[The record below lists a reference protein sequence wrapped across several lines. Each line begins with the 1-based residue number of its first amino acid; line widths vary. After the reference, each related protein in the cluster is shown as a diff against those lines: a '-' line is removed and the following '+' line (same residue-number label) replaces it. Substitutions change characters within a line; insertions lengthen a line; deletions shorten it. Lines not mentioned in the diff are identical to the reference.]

1 MNSIARISTEPDVGR
16 PTVLIIDDDPNN
28 LAILAGCLED
38 SDFTILVAEDGESGL
53 ERADYARPDLI
64 LLDVM
69 MPGIDGFETCRR
81 LKTAAGTKDIPVI
94 FMTAL
99 SETEYKVKGFESG
112 AVDYV
117 TKPYQRDEVLA
128 RVGVHLHLRE
138 LTGHLRQANELLER
152 RVEKRTAELARANR
166 ELRDENLLR
175 RRAEDEIRKLN
186 EELEQRV
193 AMRTAELE
201 LSNSQQESFSY
212 SVSHDLRAPLRA
224 IDGFSRIILDEFI
237 DDLPIE
243 AKGYMERICSN
254 VQRMSTLIDDL
265 LTFSRLG
272 RQPLAKRTVESTA
285 LINELLME
293 ELRDEQEGRPV
304 EVIISDLPPCEAD
317 PQLLRQVFLNLLSN
331 ALKYTRKCDLA
342 RIEVGTE
349 YKDGKN
355 VYYVKDNGAGFDMR
369 YMDKLFG
376 VFQRLHDKHEFEGT
390 GVGLAIVQSIINRHG
405 GDVWAEAEVGKG
417 ATFFFTI

>member
-16 PTVLIIDDDPNN
+16 PTILIIDDDPNN

-38 SDFTILVAEDGESGL
+38 STFTILVAEDGESGL

-81 LKTAAGTKDIPVI
+81 LKAAAGTKDIPVI

-117 TKPYQRDEVLA
+117 TKPYQRDEVMA

-138 LTGHLRQANELLER
+138 LTSDLLQANELLEK
-152 RVEKRTAELARANR
+152 RVEQRTAELARANR

-175 RRAEDEIRKLN
+175 KRAEKEIRKLN
-186 EELEQRV
+186 KELEQRV

-224 IDGFSRIILDEFI
+224 IDGFSRIIMDEFI
-237 DDLPIE
+237 ADLPIE

-272 RQPLAKRTVESTA
+272 RQPLAKRRVESTT
-285 LINELLME
+285 LIHELLME

-304 EVIISDLPPCEAD
+304 ELIISDLPPCEAD
-317 PQLLRQVFLNLLSN
+317 PQLIRQVFLNLLSN
-331 ALKYTRKCDLA
+331 ALKYTRRCDLA

-349 YKDGKN
+349 YRDGKN

-405 GDVWAEAEVGKG
+405 GDIWAEAEVGKG
-417 ATFFFTI
+417 ATFYFTI

>member
-1 MNSIARISTEPDVGR
+1 MNSVVHDATELNVSR
-16 PTVLIIDDDPNN
+16 PTILIIDDDPNN
-28 LAILAGCLED
+28 LAILTGCLED
-38 SDFTILVAEDGESGL
+38 GNFTILVAEDGESGL
-53 ERADYARPDLI
+53 ERADYARPNLI

-81 LKTAAGTKDIPVI
+81 LKAAAGTKDVPVI

-99 SETEYKVKGFESG
+99 SETEYKVRGFEAG

-128 RVGVHLHLRE
+128 RVGVHLRIRE
-138 LTGHLRQANELLER
+138 LTNHLLQANEYLEK
-152 RVEKRTAELARANR
+152 RVEERTAELARANR
-166 ELRDENLLR
+166 ELQEEILLR
-175 RRAEDEIRKLN
+175 KHAEEEIRKLN

-201 LSNSQQESFSY
+201 LANSQQESFSY

-224 IDGFSRIILDEFI
+224 INGFSRIILEEFI
-237 DDLPIE
+237 NELPI
-243 AKGYMERICSN
+243 AARGYMERICN
-254 VQRMSTLIDDL
+254 NAERMSNLIDDL

-272 RQPLAKRTVESTA
+272 RQPLSKRTVESA
-285 LINELLME
+285 PLIHELLVE
-293 ELRDEQEGRPV
+293 ELRDDHEGRRV
-304 EVIISDLPPCEAD
+304 ELIVGDLPPCEAD

-342 RIEVGTE
+342 RIEVGTLRQ
-349 YKDGKN
+349 DGKN
-355 VYYVKDNGAGFDMR
+355 IYFVKDNGAGFDMR

-376 VFQRLHDKHEFEGT
+376 VFQRLHDRHEFEGT

-405 GDVWAEAEVGKG
+405 GDIWAEAEVGKG

>member
-1 MNSIARISTEPDVGR
+1 MNSIARISIEPDVRR
-16 PTVLIIDDDPNN
+16 PTILIIDDDPNN
-28 LAILAGCLED
+28 LAILAGCLENG
-38 SDFTILVAEDGESGL
+38 DFTILVAEDGESGL

-81 LKTAAGTKDIPVI
+81 LKAAAGTKDIPVI

-128 RVGVHLHLRE
+128 RVGVHLQIRE
-138 LTGHLRQANELLER
+138 LTSDLRQANELLEK

-175 RRAEDEIRKLN
+175 RRAEEEIRKLN

-237 DDLPIE
+237 TDLPIE
-243 AKGYMERICSN
+243 AKAYMERICSN
-254 VQRMSTLIDDL
+254 VQRMSILIDDL

-272 RQPLAKRTVESTA
+272 RQPLAKRTVESTT
-285 LINELLME
+285 LIHELLME
-293 ELRDEQEGRPV
+293 ELHDEQEGRPV
-304 EVIISDLPPCEAD
+304 EVIVSDLPPCEAD
-317 PQLLRQVFLNLLSN
+317 PQLIRQVFLNLLSN
-331 ALKYTRKCDLA
+331 ALKYTRNCDVA

-349 YKDGKN
+349 HRDGKQI
-355 VYYVKDNGAGFDMR
+355 YYVKDNGAGFDMR

-405 GDVWAEAEVGKG
+405 GEIWAEAEVGKG
-417 ATFFFTI
+417 ATFYFTI

>member
-1 MNSIARISTEPDVGR
+1 MNSIARISSAPDASR
-16 PTVLIIDDDPNN
+16 PTILIIDDDPNN

-53 ERADYARPDLI
+53 ERADYARPNLI

-81 LKTAAGTKDIPVI
+81 LKAAAGTKDIPVI

-128 RVGVHLHLRE
+128 RVGVHLQIRE
-138 LTGHLRQANELLER
+138 LTSDLRQANELLEK

-166 ELRDENLLR
+166 ELREENLLR
-175 RRAEDEIRKLN
+175 RRAEEEIRKLN

-201 LSNSQQESFSY
+201 LSNNQQESFSY

-237 DDLPIE
+237 TDLPIE
-243 AKGYMERICSN
+243 AKAYMERICSN

-272 RQPLAKRTVESTA
+272 RQPLAKRTVESTT
-285 LINELLME
+285 LIHELLME

-304 EVIISDLPPCEAD
+304 DLIVSDLPPCEAD

-342 RIEVGTE
+342 RIEIGTE
-349 YKDGKN
+349 NRDGKQI
-355 VYYVKDNGAGFDMR
+355 YYVKDNGAGFDMR

-405 GDVWAEAEVGKG
+405 GEIWAEAEVGKG
-417 ATFFFTI
+417 ATFYFTI

>member
-1 MNSIARISTEPDVGR
+1 
-16 PTVLIIDDDPNN
+16 
-28 LAILAGCLED
+28 
-38 SDFTILVAEDGESGL
+38 
-53 ERADYARPDLI
+53 
-64 LLDVM
+64 
-69 MPGIDGFETCRR
+69 
-81 LKTAAGTKDIPVI
+81 
-94 FMTAL
+94 MTAL

-128 RVGVHLHLRE
+128 RVGVHLQIRE
-138 LTGHLRQANELLER
+138 LTSDLRQANELLEK

-166 ELRDENLLR
+166 ELREENLLR
-175 RRAEDEIRKLN
+175 RRAEEEIRKLN

-201 LSNSQQESFSY
+201 LSNNQQESFSY

-237 DDLPIE
+237 TDLPIE
-243 AKGYMERICSN
+243 AKAYMERICSN

-272 RQPLAKRTVESTA
+272 RQPLAKRTVESTT
-285 LINELLME
+285 LIHELLME

-304 EVIISDLPPCEAD
+304 DLIVSDLPPCEAD

-342 RIEVGTE
+342 RIEIGTE
-349 YKDGKN
+349 NRDGKQI
-355 VYYVKDNGAGFDMR
+355 YYVKDNGAGFDMR

-405 GDVWAEAEVGKG
+405 GEIWAEAEVGKG
-417 ATFFFTI
+417 ATFYFTI